1 MTATRAAPC
10 ASESATSSE
19 FVIRVAL
26 WAGVV
31 AAALSM
37 LLVVAIYALRG
48 ALLIQR
54 RRQQQLLDSWRP
66 RITASALAGAEPGAE
81 PLPVLRSRDVPAF
94 LLLWNHYQGSVRGDA
109 REHLNRL
116 ARALGLEGAA
126 RRLLRRRRLRHRLL
140 AAVTLG
146 QLGDRAAWDELV
158 TLAASAHPLLSLTA
172 ARALVQIDARAA
184 IPLLMPALAA
194 RSDWPAAR
202 VATILREAG
211 PGIVSPPLVAAL
223 TGAGPEAAARVVGLF
238 EFAHAEATT
247 PALRA
252 LLEGPATDEHAL
264 TVCLR
269 VLRDP
274 QLIGNVRR
282 LVAHPRWHIRMEAAK
297 ALGRMGEAEDEAR
310 LERLLTDPQWW
321 VRYRAAQALAR
332 LPSVDRR
339 ELERV
344 RDRQHDR
351 YARDILSQVL
361 AEKTLA

>member
-1 MTATRAAPC
+1 M
-10 ASESATSSE
+10 
-19 FVIRVAL
+19 
-26 WAGVV
+26 
-31 AAALSM
+31 AAALSV
-37 LLVVAIYALRG
+37 LVVAAIYALRG
-48 ALLIQR
+48 ALLVQHR
-54 RRQQQLLDSWRP
+54 RRQQLLDTWRP
-66 RITASALAGAEPGAE
+66 RISASALAGADPDPGIEA
-81 PLPVLRSRDVPAF
+81 LPRLRGRDVPGF

-116 ARALGLEGAA
+116 ARALGLDGVA

-146 QLGDRAAWDELV
+146 QLGDRMAWDELRP
-158 TLAASAHPLLSLTA
+158 LAASAHPLLSLTA
-172 ARALVQIDARAA
+172 ARALVQIDAHAA

-211 PGIVSPPLVAAL
+211 PGIVSQPLVAAL
-223 TGAGPEAAARVVGLF
+223 AGAGPEVTARVVGMF
-238 EFAHAEATT
+238 EFAHAELTT
-247 PALRA
+247 PVLRA
-252 LLEGPATDEHAL
+252 LLDSPATDEHAL

-274 QLIGNVRR
+274 RLIGEVRR

-310 LERLLTDPQWW
+310 LERLLADSQWW

-351 YARDILSQVL
+351 YARDILAQVL